1 MSTAPTVTR
10 IIRAG
15 VLLLLAGIAFPLQAA
30 VIIFSAGGNADPASI
45 TPTLDLFR
53 AALGGRQEINWDAGG
68 TFVTTSSAT
77 PLVTFTD
84 SRGSTFITPGTG
96 FVQATPDGL
105 ATTFFNPTYPDI
117 FDAFSEPRLFS
128 AVGSNIIDVL
138 FFVPGTDGAVPAT
151 VSGFGAVFSDV
162 DLANVTS
169 ISLFDASDNPL
180 GSFFV
185 PQGTVADESFS
196 FLGLL
201 ATSGEEIARV
211 RIISGNAA
219 LGPNNIGDVVVL
231 DDVLYS
237 QPVGETQAVPE
248 PATLALVLLALLSLG
263 ASRARTRPI

>member
-1 MSTAPTVTR
+1 MSTAPTLTR
-10 IIRAG
+10 ITRAG

-30 VIIFSAGGNADPASI
+30 FIIFSAGGNPDPASI

-68 TFVTTSSAT
+68 TFVTTSSPT

-84 SRGSTFITPGTG
+84 TRGSTFTTPGTG

-105 ATTFFNPTYPDI
+105 ATTFNPTYLNI
-117 FDAFSEPRLFS
+117 FDAFSPLRVFS
-128 AVGSNIIDVL
+128 AVNSNIIDVS
-138 FFVPGTDGAVPAT
+138 FFVPGTNGAVPAT

-185 PQGTVADESFS
+185 PQGTAADESFS